1 MSLYTQLSCDK
12 TYIVCKGVHTIYVES
27 PDLATYQSP
36 YTHASYDYHVR
47 QDKYSKVREN
57 EKKNSEKNFAVF
69 HIFVRH
75 CLRSWRLWYWCA
87 CFLAFLVDTFV
98 KKKINFAMSF
108 TSSSLENTASIHNNG
123 INHNYN
129 CELVFWFWE
138 ITLKKKKPR
147 CSYSSWFRP

>member
-57 EKKNSEKNFAVF
+57 EKK
-69 HIFVRH
+69 I
-75 CLRSWRLWYWCA
+75 L
-87 CFLAFLVDTFV
+87 
-98 KKKINFAMSF
+98 KKI
-108 TSSSLENTASIHNNG
+108 SLFFISLCG
-123 INHNYN
+123 IVFVADGFGIGA
-129 CELVFWFWE
+129 LV
-138 ITLKKKKPR
+138 
-147 CSYSSWFRP
+147 S